1 MLYALVAG
9 RPCSRSMPPPS
20 LPACARSDDLA
31 TNLRHLAKEVA
42 EAEGDAL
49 LLATMLGDKVLA
61 LE

>member
-1 MLYALVAG
+1 
-9 RPCSRSMPPPS
+9 MPPPS